1 MTTLYAFIAPSEIS
15 SKHDPMRVLRFNV
28 DQQALLA
35 DRSYD
40 PDTVSF
46 FALRVFKSQGQQVAV
61 TNDETGDQEVVSVCT
76 LET

>member
-15 SKHDPMRVLRFNV
+15 SKHDPMRVLRFNT

-35 DRSYD
+35 DPSYD
-40 PDTVSF
+40 PETVSF
-46 FALRVFKSQGQQVAV
+46 FALKVFKSKGQQVEV
-61 TNDETGDQEVVSVCT
+61 KNDETGDQELVSVCT